1 MKTLIQKRSRKSN
14 VLNTPIFT
22 GKASFM
28 CQLVQVIVSSY
39 LVKHRS
45 DVAVEVFF
53 KEITVFVC
61 LH

>member
-14 VLNTPIFT
+14 IMNTHIST

-28 CQLVQVIVSSY
+28 SQLGQVLVSSY

-45 DVAVEVFF
+45 DVAVKVVFD
-53 KEITVFVC
+53 EIPIFVC
-61 LH
+61 LY